1 MSGNVTCV
9 PSPGRVETV
18 RHFHHTSKATVSNH
32 VTQGTVQVT
41 GWLQELLAAKPHQS
55 SQAPPAQSAR
65 AITIIKQ

>member
-1 MSGNVTCV
+1 MSVNTTRV
-9 PSPGRVETV
+9 PSLGRVKTV
-18 RHFHHTSKATVSNH
+18 CHFHHSFEATVSNH

-41 GWLQELLAAKPHQS
+41 GCLQELLATKPHQS